1 MSTFRK
7 FKDFFLLE
15 SKAKHSKAE
24 AKYVAHPVKKQKCEQ
39 CTMWRP
45 PNKCSAVAG
54 DISPKGWCKWWKLS
68 KRIKRRRE
76 AELED

>member
-1 MSTFRK
+1 MSTFKK

-24 AKYVAHPVKKQKCEQ
+24 AKYVDHPVKRQKCMQ

-45 PNKCSAVAG
+45 PNKCSAVIG
-54 DISPKGWCKWWKLS
+54 DIAKTGWCRWWKLS
-68 KRIKRRRE
+68 KRLKNKSEEQI
-76 AELED
+76 D